1 MFFTVSKMAS
11 NVSVMHPQANKV
23 KKRAS
28 FGDLLLAGVR
38 AIAAKGIDQVN
49 VTDVTAIA
57 SVSRP
62 TFYTYFGD
70 MNGFFAEIWLHHG
83 RVWLDAQY
91 NPTASIEPELDQ
103 ALLEIFA
110 AARRIPELIE
120 VVQPE
125 FERWWAENIGEDPRL
140 AQNASWFLGA
150 RIGYKLSKPVS
161 AKSDLGLPVVG
172 ALSIPEDEFASPLM
186 EGLGV
191 VPAILPPMPG
201 IELTSADVEDLL
213 THAAIEVI
221 AKSGVAAASMT
232 RIARRSRVSTGTLYP
247 RFKNIEH
254 LVNSSFSHA
263 IRHIV
268 SGNVAMIEAQ
278 GTGVDQY
285 GIAVNAGFGADRE
298 VWRNYRIE
306 MHLAAAHDSALA
318 KMMEPGFEETAGL
331 LEESAKRMGVPAEKA
346 AALAWFMHVHA
357 IGISLLF
364 AVMPSI
370 SSLDNRYMARHLGFL
385 LRGRA

>member
-1 MFFTVSKMAS
+1 M
-11 NVSVMHPQANKV
+11 SVMHPQAKKS

-28 FGDLLLAGVR
+28 FDDLLLAGIR
-38 AIAAKGIDQVN
+38 AIAEKGLDQVN
-49 VTDVTAIA
+49 VTDVTVIA

-83 RVWLDAQY
+83 RNWLDAQF
-91 NPTASIEPELDQ
+91 NETLELEPQEDQ

-110 AARRIPELIE
+110 AARRIPELVE

-125 FERWWAENIGEDPRL
+125 FERWWAQNVGADPRK
-140 AQNASWFLGA
+140 AQNASWYLGA
-150 RIGYKLSKPVS
+150 RIGYKISKPVS
-161 AKSDLGLPVVG
+161 AKSDLGLPIFKF
-172 ALSIPEDEFASPLM
+172 LEIPEAEFNSELM
-186 EGLGV
+186 SGLGS
-191 VPAILPPMPG
+191 VPGTLPAMPG
-201 IELTSADVEDLL
+201 IELNSDDVEDLL

-247 RFKNIEH
+247 RFKNVESLID
-254 LVNSSFSHA
+254 SSFAHA

-268 SGNVAMIEAQ
+268 SGNVAMIEEQ

-285 GIAVNAGFGADRE
+285 GIAVNAGFRADRDS
-298 VWRNYRIE
+298 WRNYRIE
-306 MHLAAAHDSALA
+306 MHLAAAHNPSLA

-331 LEESAKRMGVPAEKA
+331 LRDSAVRMGTSVEMATS
-346 AALAWFMHVHA
+346 LAWFMHVHA

-370 SSLDNRYMARHLGFL
+370 GELDNRYMARHLGLL
-385 LRGRA
+385 LRGHA